1 MYTFIR
7 WDQSSHFYNIES
19 INLENLSLWNW
30 ISPKFQNLSLTLHC
44 RSLEIP
50 VKVKVE
56 SFCGW
61 DQKLISRKSGKV
73 CDSFWWV
80 GEGCQEEEGW
90 VKIAQL
96 SFSLKPELPLIV
108 TRLLPRTKRIGK
120 YFFLFY
126 LELFTVY
133 CSVCRSAIYTWRT
146 ICWALVS
153 CLLIGNLE
161 PFTPPIHVGGE
172 LVNHTFEKRV
182 TGF

>member
-1 MYTFIR
+1 MWWIVPLALFPPSNCPLYLDINIMLCVYFYTVR
-7 WDQSSHFYNIES
+7 PKLTFYNIES
-19 INLENLSLWNW
+19 INLENLSLSNC

-96 SFSLKPELPLIV
+96 SFLLKPELPLIGCYQ
-108 TRLLPRTKRIGK
+108 RRK
-120 YFFLFY
+120 
-126 LELFTVY
+126 EL
-133 CSVCRSAIYTWRT
+133 ANI
-146 ICWALVS
+146 LS
-153 CLLIGNLE
+153 CFI
-161 PFTPPIHVGGE
+161 
-172 LVNHTFEKRV
+172 
-182 TGF
+182 